1 MATKLNLRKA
11 AATQTI
17 LQDLLK
23 SINVANSIELNEF
36 QDPATAINE
45 ANGKLFANDTRRND
59 VLMSIYS
66 IRSLVGLQNAISG
79 VGSKLTQIAYIDKRI
94 SQLEQLIADVTP
106 MLDMDVIQGKL
117 EKIRTR
123 VNDNSRASIY
133 GLNDEVRTSVLST
146 DQIEN
151 IRGVIRDLRKQKSAL
166 NDEIL
171 ELNIKSEIELTPD
184 VEAVLTREGLI

>member
-23 SINVANSIELNEF
+23 SIEVANSIELNEF

-94 SQLEQLIADVTP
+94 SQLEQLIDGVTP
-106 MLDMDVIQGKL
+106 MLAMDVITGKL
-117 EKIRTR
+117 EKIRSR
-123 VNDNSRASIY
+123 PADSRASIY
-133 GLNDEVRTSVLST
+133 GHGDEVRTGVLST
-146 DQIEN
+146 EQVESV
-151 IRGVIRDLRKQKSAL
+151 RGVVRDLRKQKSAL

-184 VEAVLTREGLI
+184 VETVLAREGLI